1 MTKKY
6 SNSTLGAAVFDDIE
20 NNVYLNE
27 IYENLLYNYS
37 IKLFRLNKP
46 LMPVN
51 KTDALR
57 FADILSKSPDIHN
70 SDKHKIWAQEII
82 SMMHE
87 LYPDD
92 NKVTICAGS
101 VLSNTGN
108 RVSLKNVFPGYKASA
123 ILDRIYNDFSSDYY
137 TIPADEN
144 GQFFRSQK
152 DVYDHLND
160 AYFSFSAPTSMGKSF
175 VMRMFVKA
183 MIQRGATVNFAV
195 IVPTKA
201 LINETTSKF
210 INDLNDLL
218 AEHNY
223 RLVNSAGA
231 LVLKED
237 HNFIFVLTPERLLYL
252 IISNPNIKIDYL
264 FVDEAHKI
272 SSGGSRSTFYYKEI
286 DMLADQEPKPKV
298 IFSSPNIPNPDLYLS
313 LVPGAEVT
321 DESTLASKYSPTSQF
336 SYYLDYVNGK
346 SVYIYNPHTNK
357 FSFLANMK
365 KESTIHGML
374 RYMGQNA
381 SSIIYCNATYKA
393 VDMALEYADPMPP
406 LNNKD
411 LDTLAK
417 EIRQVVH
424 NDYYLAKLISK
435 GVAYHIGYLPTTIRR
450 RIEDLYREG
459 LIKTIFCTSTL
470 IEGVNLPAD
479 NLFITSYYAG
489 RAQLS
494 PVDFKN
500 LIGRVG
506 RLDYSLFGNVFLVR
520 LDENT
525 KPEKFEELLQKEVP
539 EQKLSVDADL
549 TASQKEAIVKCIAS
563 GDLTLSSVKNL
574 TQDKYGSARKFSLI
588 LVKNIIDDKDSYV
601 RRAFE
606 KYLTPDVVAAVKEH
620 FTGREI
626 EPDHDINISVDQ
638 TTNLVSAIQQGL
650 AYPKKNANDNFDYA
664 ELLDFLETLCRIF
677 KWEKYESKTLGYTN
691 NGNHSM
697 LKWYAVV
704 LAQWM
709 SGTGL
714 SFITQKAI
722 EYKQTHK
729 DSKVSIQGKLVEYDD
744 SIEHRNSVISET
756 LSVIENIIL
765 FSISNYF
772 LKFSTEYKRIHQIE
786 VIPGNNDWYE
796 FVEYGTCNTLT
807 ITLQRNGF
815 TRETSTYIK
824 SHQSDYVR
832 IENNEIRL
840 SKDLL
845 TCDNL
850 GVQKEAREIAYNIP
864 ELFIENE

>member
-6 SNSTLGAAVFDDIE
+6 SNSTLGAAIYDDIE

-37 IKLFRLNKP
+37 VKLFRLDKP
-46 LMPVN
+46 FMPVDI
-51 KTDALR
+51 TDALR

-82 SMMHE
+82 SMMHD
-87 LYPDD
+87 LYPDN
-92 NKVTICAGS
+92 NKVAICAGS

-108 RVSLKNVFPGYKASA
+108 RVGLKNVFPNYKAST
-123 ILDRIYNDFSSDYY
+123 ILDRIYNDFSSDYF

-183 MIQRGATVNFAV
+183 MIQKGADVNFAV

-336 SYYLDYVNGK
+336 SYYLDYVNDKG
-346 SVYIYNPHTNK
+346 VYIYNPHTNS

-365 KESTIHGML
+365 KNSTIYAML
-374 RYMGQNA
+374 RYLGKDS

-393 VDMALEYADPMPP
+393 VDMALEYAKPMKP

-417 EIRQVVH
+417 EIRQEVH

-539 EQKLSVDADL
+539 EQKLSVDSDL
-549 TASQKEAIVKCIAS
+549 TASQKQAIVQSIAS
-563 GDLTLSSVKNL
+563 GDLTLSGVKNL
-574 TQDKYGSARKFSLI
+574 TQDSYGSARKFSLI
-588 LVKNIIDDKDSYV
+588 LVKNIVDDRDSYV

-606 KYLTPDVVAAVKEH
+606 KYLTPDIVASIKEH
-620 FTGREI
+620 FTDREI

-650 AYPKKNANDNFDYA
+650 EYPKKNANDNFDYA

-677 KWEKYESKTLGYTN
+677 KWEKYESKTLGYTK
-691 NGNHSM
+691 NGNHSK

-729 DSKVSIQGKLVEYDD
+729 ESKVSIQGKLVEYED

-772 LKFSTEYKRIHQIE
+772 LKFSTEYKRIHQVD

-796 FVEYGTCNTLT
+796 FVEYGTCNPLT

-832 IENNEIRL
+832 IENNEIHL

-864 ELFIENE
+864 ELFLET

>member
-6 SNSTLGAAVFDDIE
+6 SNSTLGAAIYDDIE
-20 NNVYLNE
+20 SNVYLNE

-37 IKLFRLNKP
+37 VKLFRLNKP

-51 KTDALR
+51 ITDALR
-57 FADILSKSPDIHN
+57 FADILSKSPDVKN
-70 SDKHKIWAQEII
+70 CDRHKIWAQEII
-82 SMMHE
+82 AMMNE
-87 LYPDD
+87 LYPD
-92 NKVTICAGS
+92 NSKVAICAGS
-101 VLSNTGN
+101 VLSSTGN
-108 RVSLKNVFPGYKASA
+108 RVGLQNIFPDYKAST
-123 ILDRIYNDFSSDYY
+123 ILDRIYDDFSADFFS
-137 TIPADEN
+137 IPADEK
-144 GQFFRSQK
+144 GLFFRSQK
-152 DVYDHLND
+152 VVYDHLD
-160 AYFSFSAPTSMGKSF
+160 DSYFSFSAPTSMGKSF
-175 VMRMFVKA
+175 VIRMFVKA
-183 MIQRGATVNFAV
+183 MIQRGETMNFAIV
-195 IVPTKA
+195 VPTKA

-218 AEHNY
+218 SKNNY

-231 LVLKED
+231 LSLKED

-252 IISNPNIKIDYL
+252 IISNPDIRIDYL
-264 FVDEAHKI
+264 FIDEAHKI

-286 DMLADQEPKPKV
+286 DMLADRVQKPKV
-298 IFSSPNIPNPDLYLS
+298 IFSSPNIPNPGLYLE
-313 LVPGAEVT
+313 LVPGADISE
-321 DESTLASKYSPTSQF
+321 ESSFASKYSPTSQF
-336 SYYLDYVNGK
+336 CYYLDYVSGK
-346 SVYIYNPHTNK
+346 EAFIYNPHTNE
-357 FSFLANMK
+357 FSSLARMK
-365 KESTIHGML
+365 NDSTFYGML
-374 RYMGQNA
+374 RYMGENS

-393 VDMALEYADPMPP
+393 VDMALEFSKPMSP

-411 LDTLAK
+411 LDSLAK
-417 EIRQVVH
+417 EIRQEVH

-489 RAQLS
+489 QSQLS

-539 EQKLSVDADL
+539 EQKLSVDTDL
-549 TASQKEAIVKCIAS
+549 TASQKQALVQCIAS

-574 TQDKYGSARKFSLI
+574 TQDSYGSARKFSLI
-588 LVKNIIDDKDSYV
+588 LVKNIIDDRDSYV

-606 KYLTPDVVAAVKEH
+606 KYLTPDIVASIKEH
-620 FTGREI
+620 FTNREI

-650 AYPKKNANDNFDYA
+650 EYPKRNTNDNFDYE

-677 KWEKYESKTLGYTN
+677 KWEKYERKTLGYTK
-691 NGNHSM
+691 NGSHSK

-704 LAQWM
+704 LSQWM

-722 EYKQTHK
+722 EYKRTHE
-729 DSKVSIQGKLVEYDD
+729 DSKVSIQGKLIEYDD
-744 SIEHRNSVISET
+744 SVEHRNSVISDT
-756 LSVIENIIL
+756 LSVIENVIL

-772 LKFSTEYKRIHQIE
+772 LKFSTEYKRIHQVD

-796 FVEYGTCNTLT
+796 FVEYGTCNPLT

-845 TCDNL
+845 ACDNL
-850 GVQKEAREIAYNIP
+850 GVQKEAQEIAYNIP
-864 ELFIENE
+864 ELFLDT